1 MTQAA
6 WTRVRSG
13 IAAFVLALLSLALV
27 LSSPALAAS
36 GHQPG
41 DCASA
46 HHEAACCAEAASG
59 DLNEQSASKASETA
73 HVCDQAGAHE
83 TIIAQPA

>member
-1 MTQAA
+1 METM
-6 WTRVRSG
+6 RYRSHQRAG
-13 IAAFVLALLSLALV
+13 ELFSLMLALLSLALV

-73 HVCDQAGAHE
+73 HVLTFEDKQ
-83 TIIAQPA
+83 